1 MVRAARLQRAGR
13 GFKSLSAHQ
22 KNYLFRAYK
31 SESRGCS
38 ENALKSLRRA
48 SIARGDSRELCFGGE
63 IRQSR
68 RDCLVAIGGGVL
80 VDERGAR
87 AGMTHPRHE
96 LSGARTGGCGKG
108 VAGMAEIMKMEMSQ
122 AGRVASPVP

>member
-1 MVRAARLQRAGR
+1 MAAAGEISCPSA
-13 GFKSLSAHQ
+13 GKSLSAT
-22 KNYLFRAYK
+22 
-31 SESRGCS
+31 
-38 ENALKSLRRA
+38 
-48 SIARGDSRELCFGGE
+48 GE
-63 IRQSR
+63 VLMSADIRQSR